1 MKNWK
6 GLQMKKITSLVVAS
20 IIAVSSYAPAAHA
33 WGAREQGIL
42 TGVAGLWV
50 FQQLNKPP
58 VVVQQPAPV
67 YIPQQQPPVYVPQ
80 PQVVYVYPTTAPIV
94 QFPNTYC
101 ELRSEYI
108 NGQVITGNF
117 CYQR

>member
-20 IIAVSSYAPAAHA
+20 FIAVSSYAPAAHA

-67 YIPQQQPPVYVPQ
+67 YVPQ

-94 QFPNTYC
+94 QFPNTSC